1 MREFAGKVAAITGAG
16 SGIGRA
22 LAYELARHGARLA
35 LSDVDEEA
43 VRETAAVALGHGAS
57 ETAASRVDVAD
68 RHAVQAWADET
79 AGHFGTVN
87 LVVNN
92 AGVALTASVEE
103 MDWDDFEWLMGVN
116 FWGVAHGTKAFLPHL
131 RRARDAH
138 LVNISS
144 VFGLM
149 GIPTQS
155 AYCAAKYAVR
165 GFTESLRQEMRMSG
179 SGVRVT
185 TVHPGGV
192 KTNIARRAR
201 AASNREVDTLADEFD
216 KVARTSPERAARIIV
231 RGVKRNRA
239 RIFVGPDATLIDV
252 GQRLLG
258 AGIEPLVRTFSGRSS
273 LETSAPAPVSV
284 SAGAKVAETQATE
297 TRAAEPVLAE
307 PSAAPPTGTTT
318 RPATGS

>member
-1 MREFAGKVAAITGAG
+1 MQDFAGKVAAITGAG

-22 LAYELARHGARLA
+22 LAFELARYGARLA
-35 LSDVDEEA
+35 LSDIDEDA
-43 VRETAAVALGHGAS
+43 VRETAALALTQGAS
-57 ETAASRVDVAD
+57 ETAAARLDVAD
-68 RHAVQAWADET
+68 RHAVQAWADDT
-79 AGHFGTVN
+79 AGSFGTVN

-116 FWGVAHGTKAFLPHL
+116 FWGVAYGTKAFLPHL

-165 GFTESLRQEMRMSG
+165 GFTESLRQEMRMG
-179 SGVRVT
+179 NTGVRVT

-192 KTNIARRAR
+192 RTNIARRAR
-201 AASNREVDTLADEFD
+201 AAKDLEVDEMADAFE
-216 KVARTSPERAARIIV
+216 KVARTSPDRAARIIV

-239 RIFVGPDATLIDV
+239 RIFVGPDATLIDA

-258 AGIEPLVRTFSGRSS
+258 SGLEPVVRTFAKRSLSPGRTSPTS
-273 LETSAPAPVSV
+273 PTSSAP
-284 SAGAKVAETQATE
+284 G
-297 TRAAEPVLAE
+297 
-307 PSAAPPTGTTT
+307 PSATAP
-318 RPATGS
+318 

>member
-1 MREFAGKVAAITGAG
+1 MREFAGKVTAITGAG

-43 VRETAAVALGHGAS
+43 ARETAAVALGHGAS
-57 ETAASRVDVAD
+57 ETVASRVDVAD

-79 AGHFGTVN
+79 AGYFGTVN

-165 GFTESLRQEMRMSG
+165 GFTESLRHEMRMSG

-185 TVHPGGV
+185 TVHPGGI
-192 KTNIARRAR
+192 KTNIARSAR
-201 AASNREVDTLADEFD
+201 AARSREVDAMADEFERI
-216 KVARTSPERAARIIV
+216 ARTSPERAARVIV

-258 AGIEPLVRTFSGRSS
+258 VGIEPLVRTFSGRSS
-273 LETSAPAPVSV
+273 LEAGAPAPAPP
-284 SAGAKVAETQATE
+284 SAGTS
-297 TRAAEPVLAE
+297 AAQPAAAPAGT
-307 PSAAPPTGTTT
+307 PSAAPASGTVT

>member
-1 MREFAGKVAAITGAG
+1 MQDFAGKVVAITGAG

-22 LAYELARHGARLA
+22 LAYELARYGARLA
-35 LSDVDEEA
+35 LSDVNEEA
-43 VRETAAVALGHGAS
+43 VRETANLALTQGAS
-57 ETAASRVDVAD
+57 ETVATRVDVAD
-68 RHAVQAWADET
+68 RDAVRAWADDT
-79 AGHFGTVN
+79 AGYFGTVN

-103 MDWDDFEWLMGVN
+103 MEWEDFEWLMGIN
-116 FWGVAHGTKAFLPHL
+116 FWGVAYGTKAFLPHL

-165 GFTESLRQEMRMSG
+165 GFSESLRQEMHLSK

-185 TVHPGGV
+185 TVHPGGI
-192 KTNIARRAR
+192 KTNIARSSR
-201 AASNREVDTLADEFD
+201 AAKHLEVDALADDFERI
-216 KVARTSPERAARIIV
+216 AHTTPERAARIIV

-239 RIFVGPDATLIDV
+239 RILVGPDATLIDL

-258 AGIEPLVRTFSGRSS
+258 SGLEPVVRAFAGRST
-273 LETSAPAPVSV
+273 LPA
-284 SAGAKVAETQATE
+284 
-297 TRAAEPVLAE
+297 
-307 PSAAPPTGTTT
+307 AAPPAHAPSPQSTL
-318 RPATGS
+318 